1 MTVKSDI
8 SCCRAG
14 LHSFCCQCQLLRNH
28 SFAKLA
34 NLLRRIAA
42 RCGTLREGK
51 EEVSYE
57 HYQTPL
63 TCLTCTVSPRLLP
76 PSLAA
81 AATLASRS
89 LRSCSISW
97 LVICDD
103 DSSGPGLAGAG
114 AEAEAEAEA
123 QAEAEADA
131 DAEAEAEARRGGG
144 GSPRRLARRRQ
155 IKLVKPCI
163 PQHVS

>member
-103 DSSGPGLAGAG
+103 DSSGPGLA
-114 AEAEAEAEA
+114 
-123 QAEAEADA
+123 
-131 DAEAEAEARRGGG
+131 RGG
-144 GSPRRLARRRQ
+144 GSPDQPRRFLSKHGLRGGEQRGAGAGAA
-155 IKLVKPCI
+155 
-163 PQHVS
+163 SS